1 MKMELACFEKKKKK
15 SAYVRLYG
23 QEWKVKFSSENR
35 SVTVS
40 RQDIPNSPFQF
51 LQEQLYLDGLGRY
64 LQHEG
69 AQRLGRRAGS
79 GGRAPQDGFG
89 FL

>member
-1 MKMELACFEKKKKK
+1 MKMELGHFEKKKKK

-23 QEWKVKFSSENR
+23 QEWKVEFSSENR

-51 LQEQLYLDGLGRY
+51 LQEQLYLDGLRLY
-64 LQHEG
+64 LQREG
-69 AQRLGRRAGS
+69 VRR
-79 GGRAPQDGFG
+79 RQ
-89 FL
+89 